1 MLIHL
6 PPGVDSD
13 EREIVIEVTKG
24 TSLAEALKLAGHR
37 APFVAQLIA
46 GAGSTPEGT
55 FLFILNGERV
65 NLDQAN
71 HIHLCGNDQLYIVPP
86 ILGG

>member
-13 EREIVIEVTKG
+13 EREIVVEVTEG
-24 TSLAEALKLAGHR
+24 TSLAQALKLAGHR
-37 APFVAQLIA
+37 APFIAQLMA

-65 NLDQAN
+65 NLNQAN
-71 HIHLCGNDQLYIVPP
+71 HIHLYGNDHLYIVPP